1 MNNNVD
7 NNELK
12 EDLHK
17 ILSSYNT
24 HNENINDINNIVI
37 NTQKK
42 IIKKNENSLLKN
54 AQLKKLNISPNKFK
68 KSKLKPKFIKI
79 KVRKENLNEEM
90 KDNIKMKLD
99 NSDKNDDTIFNSFS
113 ALKDSYDN
121 IIMSKKGKNE
131 KNLDKKNEI
140 LSENNK

>member
-1 MNNNVD
+1 
-7 NNELK
+7 
-12 EDLHK
+12 
-17 ILSSYNT
+17 
-24 HNENINDINNIVI
+24 
-37 NTQKK
+37 
-42 IIKKNENSLLKN
+42 
-54 AQLKKLNISPNKFK
+54 
-68 KSKLKPKFIKI
+68 
-79 KVRKENLNEEM
+79 M

-140 LSENNK
+140 LSENKNEEIKKENENKENINK

>member
-1 MNNNVD
+1 
-7 NNELK
+7 
-12 EDLHK
+12 
-17 ILSSYNT
+17 
-24 HNENINDINNIVI
+24 
-37 NTQKK
+37 
-42 IIKKNENSLLKN
+42 
-54 AQLKKLNISPNKFK
+54 
-68 KSKLKPKFIKI
+68 
-79 KVRKENLNEEM
+79 M

-140 LSENNK
+140 LSENKNEEIKKEKENKENINK